1 MTQSRRL
8 AAAVGSASLVAAVLL
23 YGGAAS
29 AQQDAPTPPRSGRAG
44 APIDLTGYWVAEITE
59 DWRWR
64 MVTPAKGDWE
74 SVPMTPAAEKVASNW
89 DPARDE
95 AAGEACRSYGA
106 PALMRAPTRLNISWQ
121 DDNTLKVETD
131 HGRQTRLLRFGD
143 ARPAGSGS
151 PSWQGESRA
160 QWEVRGGR
168 GGAPATGNLK
178 VVTTR
183 LRPGYLRKNGVP
195 YSANT
200 VFTEYWDLIKSRN
213 GDLRILMLLKVED
226 PANLTEPWV
235 VPVHFKKEPDGSK
248 WDPTP
253 CSASW

>member
-1 MTQSRRL
+1 MTQSRRQ
-8 AAAVGSASLVAAVLL
+8 AAALGSAALVAAVLL
-23 YGGAAS
+23 CGGGAS
-29 AQQDAPTPPRSGRAG
+29 AQQDAATPPRSGRAG

-74 SVPMTPAAEKVASNW
+74 SVPMTPAAEKAASNW

-143 ARPAGSGS
+143 ARPASSGS

-168 GGAPATGNLK
+168 GAPTTGSLK
-178 VVTTR
+178 IVTTR

-226 PANLTEPWV
+226 PANLTQPWV

>member
-1 MTQSRRL
+1 MKQSRWH
-8 AAAVGSASLVAAVLL
+8 AAAMGSAAMIAAVLL
-23 YGGAAS
+23 AGGGAS
-29 AQQDAPTPPRSGRAG
+29 AQQGGATPPRTGRAG
-44 APIDLTGYWVAEITE
+44 APIDVTGYWVAEITE

-74 SVPMTPAAEKVASNW
+74 SVPMTPAAEKAASNW

-95 AAGEACRSYGA
+95 ASGEACRSYGA

-121 DDNTLKVETD
+121 DDNTLKVDSD

-143 ARPAGSGS
+143 ARPATGA

-160 QWEVRGGR
+160 LWEGRGGR
-168 GGAPATGNLK
+168 GGAPTAGSLK

-213 GDLRILMLLKVED
+213 GDLRLLMLLKVED
-226 PANLTEPWV
+226 PANLSEPWV
-235 VPVHFKKEPDGSK
+235 VPVHFKKEADGSK
-248 WDPTP
+248 WNPQP
-253 CSASW
+253 CRS

>member
-1 MTQSRRL
+1 MTQSRRH
-8 AAAVGSASLVAAVLL
+8 AAAFGSAAAIAAVLL
-23 YGGAAS
+23 SGIGAS
-29 AQQDAPTPPRSGRAG
+29 AQQNAQPPRSGRAA
-44 APIDLTGYWVAEITE
+44 APIDFTGYWVAEITE

-74 SVPMTPAAEKVASNW
+74 SVPMTPAAEKAASNW

-121 DDNTLKVETD
+121 DDNTLKVDTD
-131 HGRQTRLLRFGD
+131 HGRQTRLLRFND
-143 ARPAGSGS
+143 SRPASGA

-160 QWEVRGGR
+160 QWQLRGGR
-168 GGAPATGNLK
+168 GGQPGTGSLK

-235 VPVHFKKEPDGSK
+235 VPVHFKKEPNGSK